1 MPITFHTSDG
11 LPPTVAAVLAQHPDR
26 TVVVLNHTLV
36 ELMSPL
42 EQMELLTTL
51 FAKMDRPP
59 AGRRLDELDELAAP
73 RRERSRRAHDNYRQG
88 WLDPPQQSEVGQL
101 DYGRDSEPDLDGE

>member
-1 MPITFHTSDG
+1 MSITFHTSNG

-42 EQMELLTTL
+42 EQMELLTAL
-51 FAKMDRPP
+51 FAKADRPP
-59 AGRRLDELDELAAP
+59 AGRRLNELDELAAP
-73 RRERSRRAHDNYRQG
+73 RRERSRRTDENNRYTE
-88 WLDPPQQSEVGQL
+88 LSTSEQT
-101 DYGRDSEPDLDGE
+101 DSRA

>member
-1 MPITFHTSDG
+1 MPITFHASDG
-11 LPPTVAAVLAQHPDR
+11 LPPTVVAVLAQHPDR

-42 EQMELLTTL
+42 EQMELLTAL

-59 AGRRLDELDELAAP
+59 AGRRLNELDELAAP
-73 RRERSRRAHDNYRQG
+73 RRERSRRTDENNRYTQ
-88 WLDPPQQSEVGQL
+88 LSTSEQTDSRPELGQNNPL
-101 DYGRDSEPDLDGE
+101 NVAGD